1 MISPERPRTLA
12 AARAKKAMLA
22 GEKMQQDGGVKPR
35 GTLAFD
41 VKRTAFGD
49 YDAAFIAAV
58 QQRWYDLLESA
69 SIPHRAGKV
78 MLEFRLSYDGRVTE
92 MKVNDNEVGEVLSS
106 ICQRAVLDPAPFAK
120 WPTDM
125 RRMVGANFR
134 DVTFT
139 FYYQ

>member
-1 MISPERPRTLA
+1 M
-12 AARAKKAMLA
+12 
-22 GEKMQQDGGVKPR
+22 
-35 GTLAFD
+35 
-41 VKRTAFGD
+41 KRTAFGD
-49 YDAAFIAAV
+49 YDSAFIAAV

-69 SIPHRAGKV
+69 NIPHRAGKV
-78 MLEFRLSYDGRVTE
+78 LLEFRLSYDGRVTE

-106 ICQRAVLDPAPFAK
+106 ICRRAVLDPAPFAK